1 MPLWG
6 ELLVAAVIFVGLVG
20 IVVPILPGTLLIA
33 SALLVWAIVVGGW
46 AWSVFAAALLALVV
60 GEVIKYLVAGKSLR
74 TDGIPNRTVVVG
86 GLVGIVGFFVVPVIG
101 LLLGFVVGA
110 VAAELVRTQSLE
122 LAWRGAVAALK
133 AAAKTIGIELLFAL
147 VATSIWTGGA
157 FVW

>member
-6 ELLVAAVIFVGLVG
+6 ELLVAAVIVVGLIG

-33 SALLVWAIVVGGW
+33 SALFVWALVVGGW
-46 AWSVFAAALLALVV
+46 AWSVFAAAVLALVV

-74 TDGIPNRTVVVG
+74 TDGIPNRTVVIG

-110 VAAELVRTQSLE
+110 VLSELVRTRSLE
-122 LAWRGAVAALK
+122 QAWRGALAALK

-157 FVW
+157 FAW

>member
-6 ELLVAAVIFVGLVG
+6 ELLVAAVIFVGLIG

-33 SALLVWAIVVGGW
+33 GALLVWAIVVGGW
-46 AWSVFAAALLALVV
+46 AWSVFAAALLVLVV

-86 GLVGIVGFFVVPVIG
+86 GIVGIVGFFVVPVIG

-110 VAAELVRTQSLE
+110 VAAELVRTRSFEQ
-122 LAWRGAVAALK
+122 AWRGAMAALK

>member
-1 MPLWG
+1 VPLWG
-6 ELLVAAVIFVGLVG
+6 ELLVAAVIFVGLIG

-33 SALLVWAIVVGGW
+33 GALLVWAIVVGGW
-46 AWSVFAAALLALVV
+46 AWSVFAAAMLALVV

-86 GLVGIVGFFVVPVIG
+86 GIVGIVGFFVVPVIG

>member
-1 MPLWG
+1 VPLWG

>member
-33 SALLVWAIVVGGW
+33 GALLVWAIVVGGW
-46 AWSVFAAALLALVV
+46 AWSVFAAALLVLVV
-60 GEVIKYLVAGKSLR
+60 GEVIKYIVAGKSLR

-86 GLVGIVGFFVVPVIG
+86 GIVGIVGFFVVPVIG

-122 LAWRGAVAALK
+122 FAWRGAVAALR

>member
-6 ELLVAAVIFVGLVG
+6 ELLVAAVIVIGLIG
-20 IVVPILPGTLLIA
+20 IVVPILPGTLLIVC
-33 SALLVWAIVVGGW
+33 ALFVWALVVGGW
-46 AWSVFAAALLALVV
+46 AWSVFAAAILVVAV

-74 TDGIPNRTVVVG
+74 TDGIPNRTVVIG

-110 VAAELVRTQSLE
+110 IVSELVRTRGLE
-122 LAWRGAVAALK
+122 QAWRGALAALK

>member
-33 SALLVWAIVVGGW
+33 GALLVWAIVVGGW
-46 AWSVFAAALLALVV
+46 AWSVFAAALLVLVV

-86 GLVGIVGFFVVPVIG
+86 GIVGIVGFFVVPVVG

-122 LAWRGAVAALK
+122 LAWRGAVAALR

>member
-6 ELLVAAVIFVGLVG
+6 ELLVAAVIVVGLIG
-20 IVVPILPGTLLIA
+20 IVIPILPGTLLIA
-33 SALLVWAIVVGGW
+33 SALFVWALVVGGW
-46 AWSVFAAALLALVV
+46 AWSVFAAAVLALVV

-74 TDGIPNRTVVVG
+74 TDGIPNRTVVIG

-110 VAAELVRTQSLE
+110 VLSELGRTRSLE
-122 LAWRGAVAALK
+122 QAWRGALAALK

>member
-1 MPLWG
+1 VPLWG

-46 AWSVFAAALLALVV
+46 AWSVFAAALIALVV

>member
-33 SALLVWAIVVGGW
+33 GALLVWAIVVGGW
-46 AWSVFAAALLALVV
+46 AWSVFAAALLVLVV

-86 GLVGIVGFFVVPVIG
+86 GIVGIVGFFVVPVIG

-122 LAWRGAVAALK
+122 LAWRGAVAALR

>member
-6 ELLVAAVIFVGLVG
+6 ELLVAAVIVVGLIG

-33 SALLVWAIVVGGW
+33 CALFVWALVVGGW
-46 AWSVFAAALLALVV
+46 AWSVFAAAVLALVV

-74 TDGIPNRTVVVG
+74 TDGIPNRTVVIG

-110 VAAELVRTQSLE
+110 VLSELGRTRSLE
-122 LAWRGAVAALK
+122 QAWRGALAALK

-157 FVW
+157 FAW

>member
-1 MPLWG
+1 MPFWG

-33 SALLVWAIVVGGW
+33 CALLVWAIVVGGW
-46 AWSVFAAALLALVV
+46 AWSVFAAALLVLVV

-86 GLVGIVGFFVVPVIG
+86 GIVGIVGFFVVPVIG

-147 VATSIWTGGA
+147 VATGIWTGGA

>member
-6 ELLVAAVIFVGLVG
+6 ELLVAAVIFVGLIG

-33 SALLVWAIVVGGW
+33 GALLVWAIVVGGW
-46 AWSVFAAALLALVV
+46 AWSVFAAAMLALVV

>member
-33 SALLVWAIVVGGW
+33 CALLVWAIVVGGW
-46 AWSVFAAALLALVV
+46 AWSVFAAALLVLVV

-86 GLVGIVGFFVVPVIG
+86 GIVGIVGFFVVPVIG

-147 VATSIWTGGA
+147 VATGIWTGGA